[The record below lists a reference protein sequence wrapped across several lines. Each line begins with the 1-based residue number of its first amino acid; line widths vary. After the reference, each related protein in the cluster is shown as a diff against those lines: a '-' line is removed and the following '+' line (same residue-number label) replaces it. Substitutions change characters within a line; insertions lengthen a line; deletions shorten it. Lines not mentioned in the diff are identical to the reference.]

1 MIKVVVNRGNVDI
14 AEVCGNGLT
23 LMSELCCLVKAVCT
37 AFCED
42 EKDSREMTREM
53 VLAVANALAHHEKN
67 MEAVKNE
74 NDEKTDF

>member
-14 AEVCGNGLT
+14 KEICGNGLT
-23 LMSELCCLVKAVCT
+23 LMTELCCLVKAVCT

-42 EKDSREMTREM
+42 EEDSKELIKEM
-53 VLAVANALAHHEKN
+53 VLAVADALEHHEKL
-67 MEAVKNE
+67 MEAVKTE

>member
-1 MIKVVVNRGNVDI
+1 MIKVVVNRGTVDI
-14 AEVCGNGLT
+14 AEICGNGLT

-42 EKDSREMTREM
+42 EEDSKEMTKEM
-53 VLAVANALAHHEKN
+53 ILAVAEALEHHEKF
-67 MEAVKNE
+67 MEAVKIE